1 MNIPYGVSRNG
12 TKVVTLYVDGKQQ
25 NAHTPTPAKMIASVM
40 AVKTRK
46 QSSEDTPLEMKDEK

>member
-1 MNIPYGVSRNG
+1 MISDSTTRMGIMILETRSMPFS
-12 TKVVTLYVDGKQQ
+12 
-25 NAHTPTPAKMIASVM
+25 TPAKMIASVM